1 MDRHT
6 FILDL
11 TLLISFDDLLNL
23 QLLWRKEEEERN
35 RQQDQNKK
43 GGISL
48 ERSEALKQVV
58 ERSFGHPIPRSST
71 PGWMGA

>member
-58 ERSFGHPIPRSST
+58 ERSFGHPIHISST